1 MTAVE
6 SESATPTNDLQALEN
21 LKLDEKSEPP
31 APAEERPATTNPHAR
46 RLPFEAPAPSARVP
60 ERPQLTAEE
69 QAKYDEVLAYMKAIG
84 ELPTS
89 SAKKNKEKAPLSDV
103 EKYFLSR
110 ECILR
115 YLRATKWNVVDAK
128 KRLEGTIV
136 WRREYG
142 TDTSLTADVIEP
154 EVLRPIPRRPMTP
167 VCLLDGV
174 LMVGAYGE
182 TNVDG
187 IR

>member
-1 MTAVE
+1 MAAE
-6 SESATPTNDLQALEN
+6 SESATPTNDVQALEN
-21 LKLDEKSEPP
+21 LKLDEKSERS
-31 APAEERPATTNPHAR
+31 APAEESPATTHPPAR
-46 RLPFEAPAPSARVP
+46 RLPFDAPAPSATVP
-60 ERPQLTAEE
+60 ERVQLTEEE

-89 SAKKNKEKAPLSDV
+89 SAKKTKETAPLSDL

-110 ECILR
+110 ECISR

-142 TDTSLTADVIEP
+142 TDTRTADVIEP
-154 EVLRPIPRRPMTP
+154 EVQPPLHK
-167 VCLLDGV
+167 VV
-174 LMVGAYGE
+174 VGRGY
-182 TNVDG
+182 
-187 IR
+187 

>member
-1 MTAVE
+1 MAAVE
-6 SESATPTNDLQALEN
+6 SESATHINDLQALEN
-21 LKLDEKSEPP
+21 LKLDEKSERS
-31 APAEERPATTNPHAR
+31 APAEESAATTSPDAR
-46 RLPFEAPAPSARVP
+46 RLPFDAPAPSATVP

-69 QAKYDEVLAYMKAIG
+69 QAKYEEVLAYMKGIG

-89 SAKKNKEKAPLSDV
+89 SAKKRKETAPLSDV

-142 TDTSLTADVIEP
+142 TDTMTADVIEP
-154 EVLRPIPRRPMTP
+154 EVRPPLPHYSK
-167 VCLLDGV
+167 VCCFDG
-174 LMVGAYGE
+174 Y
-182 TNVDG
+182 
-187 IR
+187 